1 MIDVEEGVG
10 MLGRVSAFVAVLVL
24 GLALAGCDKCG
35 NWIKLSGDIQLCKE
49 DVAR

>member
-1 MIDVEEGVG
+1 MIGVEDGVG
-10 MLGRVSAFVAVLVL
+10 MLGRISALLAVLAL

-35 NWIKLSGDIQLCKE
+35 NWMKLSSDIQLCKE